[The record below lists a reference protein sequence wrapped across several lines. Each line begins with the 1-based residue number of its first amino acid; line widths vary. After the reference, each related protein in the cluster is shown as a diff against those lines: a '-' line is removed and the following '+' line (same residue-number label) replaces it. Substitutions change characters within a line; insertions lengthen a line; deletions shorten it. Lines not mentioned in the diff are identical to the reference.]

1 LNEGVTTIP
10 KGSTL
15 KRVEARSILYK
26 EKDGGQRRRALI
38 DANSSILLHQNKN
51 DLVGGKMKENFNYSD
66 DHFNKLNEFINAI
79 ISEKEYY
86 DFMFYLVI
94 DLRLS
99 IEDLVRIYNGSTFN
113 DIKQILEQKFDIK
126 FKRCNNCGQTKS
138 VTSFSMKSKDTQYL
152 SSFCKLCKAKKR
164 KESLENNPMKKQQS
178 IEDNRKY
185 YWENKDKIQKHHKIY
200 FKNNYDRIQ
209 EYWKLNN
216 DKRKKHEKTYRA
228 KNKERVQRRMNARR
242 RERRLEDPKFRLN
255 GAFAARIY
263 SSLKFLKRGQHWEKI
278 VGYTL
283 DDLVKHLESKFDD
296 KMSWNNYGSYWHVD
310 HKVPIAAFDYTSYED
325 EAFKR
330 CWSLEN
336 LQPLKNLDNLLKR
349 DTISEE
355 WNNVEL
361 AAQLL

>member
-1 LNEGVTTIP
+1 M
-10 KGSTL
+10 
-15 KRVEARSILYK
+15 EARSILYK
-26 EKDGGQRRRALI
+26 EKDGGQRRRALT

-51 DLVGGKMKENFNYSD
+51 DL
-66 DHFNKLNEFINAI
+66 
-79 ISEKEYY
+79 
-86 DFMFYLVI
+86 
-94 DLRLS
+94 
-99 IEDLVRIYNGSTFN
+99 
-113 DIKQILEQKFDIK
+113 
-126 FKRCNNCGQTKS
+126 
-138 VTSFSMKSKDTQYL
+138 
-152 SSFCKLCKAKKR
+152 
-164 KESLENNPMKKQQS
+164 
-178 IEDNRKY
+178 
-185 YWENKDKIQKHHKIY
+185 
-200 FKNNYDRIQ
+200 
-209 EYWKLNN
+209 
-216 DKRKKHEKTYRA
+216 
-228 KNKERVQRRMNARR
+228 
-242 RERRLEDPKFRLN
+242 
-255 GAFAARIY
+255 
-263 SSLKFLKRGQHWEKI
+263 

>member
-1 LNEGVTTIP
+1 MNEGVTTIP

-26 EKDGGQRRRALI
+26 EKDGGQRRRALT

-66 DHFNKLNEFINAI
+66 
-79 ISEKEYY
+79 
-86 DFMFYLVI
+86 
-94 DLRLS
+94 
-99 IEDLVRIYNGSTFN
+99 
-113 DIKQILEQKFDIK
+113 
-126 FKRCNNCGQTKS
+126 
-138 VTSFSMKSKDTQYL
+138 
-152 SSFCKLCKAKKR
+152 
-164 KESLENNPMKKQQS
+164 
-178 IEDNRKY
+178 
-185 YWENKDKIQKHHKIY
+185 
-200 FKNNYDRIQ
+200 
-209 EYWKLNN
+209 
-216 DKRKKHEKTYRA
+216 
-228 KNKERVQRRMNARR
+228 
-242 RERRLEDPKFRLN
+242 
-255 GAFAARIY
+255 
-263 SSLKFLKRGQHWEKI
+263 
-278 VGYTL
+278 
-283 DDLVKHLESKFDD
+283 
-296 KMSWNNYGSYWHVD
+296 D